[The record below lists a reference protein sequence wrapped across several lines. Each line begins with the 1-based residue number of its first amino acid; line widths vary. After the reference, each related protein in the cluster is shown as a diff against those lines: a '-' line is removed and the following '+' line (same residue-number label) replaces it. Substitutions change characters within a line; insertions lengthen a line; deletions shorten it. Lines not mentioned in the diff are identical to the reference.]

1 MKNIANYQIKGIAT
15 LLIRDKDTL
24 EIKDVVTEEN
34 FVTDYFDHTIN
45 GDNLYLFIS
54 EADNKLTPRS
64 KGVGKTYFGSDISGV
79 NRLTKY
85 LYPSV
90 ATPYIELHQRFAAP
104 TSTNR
109 TIRYVGTCLYTNTP
123 YITPYTVLELTTPVV
138 QTTSDIIDLIYR
150 LEVIRATIFDIDGVV
165 TGNTGYQSNYLV
177 NDYSSNTSAQL
188 LPSTYVGSFVAF
200 GIGYDFES
208 YRPNF
213 QLTNQTYN
221 PWYEVLQRPVFG
233 NGSNNII
240 NLNKI
245 SESKVETHSF
255 NLNIGSIDQGFMLE
269 KVVNPID
276 SFPVWFNTSRDPNYV
291 KSTFVHSSVTTV
303 PFYDS
308 VNVPSSTGK
317 VISTEGPGS
326 FSEYIPRYHRFKITT
341 SGGVGTATYQYE
353 YCLFHRFLG
362 NEFDLGTVALD
373 HINTGSFDTFLSGR
387 NYATEPTCVMPV
399 RQPGVEEDD
408 DYVDLLFVFNDT
420 IIIVP
425 IYSLKTPRIIDST
438 TGLNA
443 TEITQ
448 VYAKDVSNIW
458 IACVNTGLYY
468 YNGATVTQID
478 PTTFGLN
485 NPCYGV
491 TGGPG
496 GSVWAMFDGGLAVTT
511 DNGVTWTTYTS
522 TTTPSLNLN
531 IVSFADVVS
540 ITGDL
545 DHPDNRLAILYKDQT
560 TNDYRIQWW
569 DSINGSQN
577 VTGFTVGE
585 NSTLDII
592 SNRRV
597 FTQRIGVR
605 QGVWASAYINNGGT
619 TYQGILNFNS
629 TSPVLPTTSLGTNDT
644 SPKTLQPLLVKT
656 DTGVN
661 LLAYTSSTLSRTLLD
676 PLGSEQNI
684 PASTQDISVINSV
697 DVYKIVYLKNGRL
710 IFFANSNNAIVQN
723 YLGFLTAVSTH
734 TGDPTFGP
742 LTKEYWKSFG
752 WDGTQWVRD
761 NTGSKV
767 THASAEL
774 VPGNINVSFDDQGG
788 TLTFTA
794 GEEYATTTAYG
805 VVHDG
810 TVDTT
815 VSFELMQRRA
825 TKINGVGE
833 TIPSTPVT
841 ITTNFDPRGLQ
852 FTDVQGTI
860 SFTDEYLTNTP
871 SKRMYITGS
880 YNASCRTQQTFDGDF
895 YIELSIIQSINN
907 TQDILF
913 GISSGQTGN
922 PVSTATIEHGIDL
935 TNSEIKIYENG
946 GTLVSQQPLDPTI
959 IDINAAASTRP
970 YTLGIKRTGGTI
982 EYYLNN
988 VLIYTSTLS
997 SVGAKNLEFLTQ
1009 ASYLINNSFYFTKI
1023 ENVQLT
1029 DHYISVNLT
1038 PPVSDIRMIV
1048 SDETSID
1055 INGIAPTTILVN
1067 DYDTPL
1073 AAGEVSILESSGL
1086 IRFSPS
1092 DAGKTVNYTTLL
1104 VYNII

>member
-34 FVTDYFDHTIN
+34 FVADRL
-45 GDNLYLFIS
+45 DNTAVDSNSLFLFIS
-54 EADNKLTPRS
+54 EANNKLSPRS
-64 KGVGKTYFGSDISGV
+64 KGVGKTYLGSDISGV
-79 NRLTKY
+79 NRITNY
-85 LYPSV
+85 FYPTV

-104 TSTNR
+104 TTFDR
-109 TIRYVGTCLYTNTP
+109 TIKYVGTCVYEPTP
-123 YITPYTVLELTTPVV
+123 SITPLTVLELTTPIT

-150 LEVIRATIFDIDGVV
+150 LEVVRATIFDIDGVI
-165 TGNTGYQSNYLV
+165 TGNTGYQSNYLI
-177 NDYSSNTSAQL
+177 NKYLSTDSTL
-188 LPSTYVGSFVAF
+188 LPSFYIGSFVAF

-208 YRPNF
+208 YRPNL
-213 QLTNQTYN
+213 QIINQTYS
-221 PWYEVLQRPVFG
+221 PWYEVLQRSVFG
-233 NGSNNII
+233 SSSNNTK
-240 NLNKI
+240 NSNKI
-245 SESKVETHSF
+245 SETKTETHAF
-255 NLNIGSIDQGFMLE
+255 NLNIGSVDQGFILE
-269 KVVNPID
+269 NVGNPIN
-276 SFPVWFNTSRDPNYV
+276 SFPVWFNTSKDPNYV
-291 KSTFVHSSVTTV
+291 KSTFTHSSATTV

-308 VNVPSSTGK
+308 VNTPSSTGK
-317 VISTEGPGS
+317 VIPTEGPGS

-420 IIIVP
+420 IVIVP
-425 IYSLKTPRIIDST
+425 IYTLLSPKIINNT
-438 TGLNA
+438 IGLNA

-468 YNGATVTQID
+468 YDGATVTQID

-531 IVSFADVVS
+531 VVSFADVVS
-540 ITGDL
+540 ITGDP

-569 DSINGSQN
+569 DSVNGSQN

-585 NSTLDII
+585 NSTLDVV

-597 FTQRIGVR
+597 FAQRIGVR
-605 QGVWASAYINNGGT
+605 QGVWASAYINSGGT

-629 TSPVLPTTSLGTNDT
+629 TTPVLPSTSLSVNDT
-644 SPKTLQPLLVKT
+644 SYKTLQPLLVKT

-661 LLAYTSSTLSRTLLD
+661 LLAYTSSQTTRTLLD
-676 PLGSEQNI
+676 PSGSEQNV
-684 PASTQDISVINSV
+684 PASSQDISVITPGDINKV
-697 DVYKIVYLKNGRL
+697 VYLKNGRL
-710 IFFANSNNAIVQN
+710 VFFARDTSLVKNGLA
-723 YLGFLTAVSTH
+723 FLTAVSTH
-734 TGDPTFGP
+734 PGDPTFGP
-742 LTKEYWKSFG
+742 LTKEYWKSYG

-761 NTGSKV
+761 NTNSKV
-767 THASAEL
+767 THTTSEL

-794 GEEYATTTAYG
+794 GEEYTTTTAYG

-871 SKRMYITGS
+871 SKRLYITGS

-895 YIELSIIQSINN
+895 YIELSIIQSIIN
-907 TQDILF
+907 TQNILF

-1009 ASYLINNSFYFTKI
+1009 ASYLINNIFYFTKI

-1055 INGIAPTTILVN
+1055 ISGIAPTTILVN